1 MLLFLNPEFN
11 AVFFGQIGMAKG
23 WREPVPSGSGPGHS
37 PSPFFSPSFL
47 WDRQLEKTLFLC
59 QQMIPSSTPTPS
71 YKGNLADG
79 LLLLLTYPFL
89 GGFYLG
95 IPFEEERQGLPASL
109 K

>member
-1 MLLFLNPEFN
+1 
-11 AVFFGQIGMAKG
+11 
-23 WREPVPSGSGPGHS
+23 
-37 PSPFFSPSFL
+37 
-47 WDRQLEKTLFLC
+47 
-59 QQMIPSSTPTPS
+59 MIPSSTPTPS

-95 IPFEEERQGLPASL
+95 IPFEEERQGLPDSL